1 MVPRALGLAKRAR
14 LLLAEGPMIDRTNHP
29 SKLSADPIVRRPPPG
44 LLAAKFPADDD
55 ELPADPPRPPGGGG
69 GGSGDDDGNFNR
81 GRVKPL
87 GVILGLLLAAGAAG
101 AIYLGMKSEQAK
113 MTVEQVVTEKK
124 NIFVLPKAEQLPLWR
139 KWAASPAEPALQQEA
154 LMQLAWADDPEGVAL
169 ATKAVEQ
176 PDHRVKGLAAQ
187 VLAYYGSPKAD
198 GAKPAL
204 LQALKLADESD
215 RPQIVWA
222 LVALKEPTVFTDA
235 MDQYRKGYLSKV
247 ERLGGGMVF
256 DPEVLAKLVPL
267 DELAKLAGD
276 ESPSVRQLI
285 ANVLSKNAEPKW
297 TEVLIRLVK
306 DKDPEVGREA
316 ANGLGRIGDETA
328 RQPVLEALANADKA
342 NRTKFLEALRDGIG
356 GEGLVLAL
364 ESVKT
369 DPPETYWFQTKQI
382 MDMLRD
388 LADPRSADALV
399 KWVEAKKPA
408 LHWEGEVGLR
418 LAEVGDVRAA
428 KYIGHRML
436 ADSAKLYKLER
447 FWEADEGGHMSRGDL
462 QRQVGT
468 RMLADLAVLH
478 PEAKDQLKKD
488 AEVEVIG
495 WLKDRPQ
502 PHANGLRFL
511 ATVGSEKILNDMRD
525 WAFPKTELPKEGA
538 QPPFPPEFET
548 AQSALRYIGRMKDEA
563 SFTKLTDQFKR
574 KKDKKLDITDQG
586 LQGAGAALLGMT
598 LRAVAYGASQG
609 LAEWGDGRAV
619 KPLMELIEDE
629 TWHEE
634 AREQACVAVA
644 WCADDKTMLEVA
656 KKAKEFAGSKDA
668 RKQFIGQCYAGA
680 LSLRPTPEAVND
692 LIDLLTPD
700 LDMKVRLG
708 IARAIGAT
716 GIDAAAEAKLIS
728 KLKDMEVR
736 NSAAL
741 ALILGGSADT
751 AARTVAM
758 VGDLDREGMND
769 LKDNYFRALG
779 FWADVDFDRGNI
791 YRWVANAEAIA
802 RVKVND
808 VPQNW
813 ASQRLQRQFDNLK
826 FDNGPHSQTRVVLRY
841 NLFKAAKSGE
851 GAQKKQAIETLQFMK
866 ERGALMALR
875 HEPGETGA
883 LAKRAFHDLMHPKAI
898 QAEDLSALQAERKDS
913 K

>member
-1 MVPRALGLAKRAR
+1 
-14 LLLAEGPMIDRTNHP
+14 MIDRSNP
-29 SKLSADPIVRRPPPG
+29 SPHLSFDPETQPAGRPNSKRPPPG

-55 ELPADPPRPPGGGG
+55 DLPAGPPRSPGGAGG
-69 GGSGDDDGNFNR
+69 GDDDGNFNR

-87 GVILGLLLAAGAAG
+87 SVLLGLLLAAGAGG

-139 KWAASPAEPALQQEA
+139 KWAASSAEPALQQEA
-154 LMQLAWADDPEGVAL
+154 LVQLAWADDPEGVAL
-169 ATKAVEQ
+169 ATKAAEQ
-176 PDHRVKGLAAQ
+176 PDHRVKGIAAQ

-204 LQALKLADESD
+204 LQALKVADESD

-222 LVALKEPTVFTDA
+222 LVALKEPTVFKDA
-235 MDQYRKGYLSKV
+235 MDLYRKGYLSKV
-247 ERLGGGMVF
+247 ERLGGGMAF
-256 DPEVLAKLVPL
+256 DAEVLSKLVSL
-267 DELAKLAGD
+267 DDLAKLAGD

-297 TEVLIRLVK
+297 TQVLIQLVK
-306 DKDPEVGREA
+306 DKDPDVGREA

-364 ESVKT
+364 ESIKT
-369 DPPETYWFQTKQI
+369 EPPETYWFQTKQI

-399 KWVEAKKPA
+399 KWVDTKKPV
-408 LHWEGEVGLR
+408 LHWEAEAGLR
-418 LAEVGDVRAA
+418 LAEVGDLRGA

-436 ADSAKLYKLER
+436 ADSGKLYKLER

-462 QRQVGT
+462 QRQVGA

-478 PEAKDQLKKD
+478 PEAKDQLKKNAE
-488 AEVEVIG
+488 AEVLHWI
-495 WLKDRPQ
+495 KDRPQ

-511 ATVGSEKILNDMRD
+511 ASVDSEKVLDDMRG
-525 WAFPKTELPKEGA
+525 WAFPKVEFPKEGA

-548 AQSALRYIGRMKDEA
+548 AQSALRYIGRMKDEP

-574 KKDKKLDITDQG
+574 KKDKKLDITQDG
-586 LQGAGAALLGMT
+586 LQGAGVALLGMT
-598 LRAVAYGASQG
+598 LRAVAYGAAQG
-609 LAEWGDGRAV
+609 LAEWGDPRAL
-619 KPLMELIEDE
+619 KPLLELIEDE

-634 AREQACVAVA
+634 AREQACAAVA

-656 KKAKEFAGSKDA
+656 KKAKEFASSKDR
-668 RKQFIGQCYAGA
+668 RKQFIGQCYAST
-680 LSLRPTPEAVND
+680 LSLRSVPGTTND

-700 LDMKVRLG
+700 LDMGVRLG
-708 IARAIGAT
+708 IARALGA
-716 GIDAAAEAKLIS
+716 GALDAAAEAKLID
-728 KLKDMEVR
+728 KLKDTEVR

-758 VGDLDREGMND
+758 VGDLDKDGMSD
-769 LKDNYFRALG
+769 LKDSYFRALG
-779 FWADVDFDRGNI
+779 FWADVDFQRGNI
-791 YRWVANAEAIA
+791 YRWVANAQAIA

-808 VPQNW
+808 VPQDW

-841 NLFKAAKSGE
+841 NLYAAAKSGD
-851 GAQKKQAIETLQFMK
+851 ATQKKQAIATLQFMK

-875 HEPGETGA
+875 HEPGDTGA

-898 QAEDLSALQAERKDS
+898 QAEDLSALEAAKKDS